1 MADEKDAAQA
11 DAACCGIHPG
21 QIYRHYKGG
30 LYTIREVAVKED
42 TLEIL
47 VIYQSN
53 AKGSVWARTLSNWIS
68 LADTETEYVLPDGSR
83 RMGRR
88 RFTRVED

>member
-1 MADEKDAAQA
+1 MADEKDSAQA
-11 DAACCGIHPG
+11 DAACCGIRPG

-53 AKGSVWARTLSNWIS
+53 ARGSVWARTLANFVEVGLW
-68 LADTETEYVLPDGSR
+68 ADGHGLTS
-83 RMGRR
+83 
-88 RFTRVED
+88 RFTREED